1 MYTLLIVD
9 DEASVVEGLAHTIP
23 WQKIGID
30 EVRKAYSAFEAL
42 EILQTQPVDIM
53 ISDITMPRMNGLE
66 LVEITKSK
74 WKHIKTILLS
84 GYADFAYAKE
94 AITLGTYEY
103 LLKPVSDEVVLEK
116 VGGAVE
122 SLRQERESSET
133 YNRAVQA
140 FRANLPQIRGEFL
153 NQLLQGMKSPKN
165 VWAEKLELLEM
176 KSAIG
181 NQAALMLVR
190 MEDRLTEMSP
200 YDSSIMEY
208 AIGNMADEIFG
219 ERFRLWR
226 CRDIHGYLVFFVFE
240 DISKYKLSSTSSLI
254 SQEKLPLMKDST
266 TSPSG
271 FDSSFSYS
279 DDSAAR
285 VHPHEH
291 TEENEL
297 KHFAAQLQMNVSRYL
312 KGTISVLIGKRGSF
326 PEDVRKL
333 YQDSLFALRRHIGS
347 HSDMFVYAE
356 DEEELHPVRS
366 LQKCYEPP
374 LLHHLLESGSW
385 KQIQEKLEQILKE
398 LSLAHSQSQEHVI
411 EAFFFIYSSLSAYA
425 HKNGRSLADIV
436 GASLADVTGLSQ
448 CTTAATLGKWVGQV
462 LPLLE
467 SSAEQ
472 ATRSDRSAAVSRMK
486 RFIRDHLS
494 QDISLQAIADHMYM
508 HPVHVSRL
516 FKMETGF
523 NVSDYV
529 LRLKMEQA
537 AELLADHSLKNF
549 EIALKLGYHNPNYF
563 IRVFKK
569 YYSVTPQEYRNSL
582 ETGMP

>member
-66 LVEITKSK
+66 LVEITKSR
-74 WKHIKTILLS
+74 WKNIKTILLS

-140 FRANLPQIRGEFL
+140 FRINLPHIRGEFL

-181 NQAALMLVR
+181 KQSALMLVR

-240 DISKYKLSSTSSLI
+240 
-254 SQEKLPLMKDST
+254 
-266 TSPSG
+266 
-271 FDSSFSYS
+271 S
-279 DDSAAR
+279 DDSAAGMD
-285 VHPHEH
+285 PHEH
-291 TEENEL
+291 AEENEL

-356 DEEELHPVRS
+356 DEEELLPVRS

-436 GASLADVTGLSQ
+436 GTSLADVTGLSQ

-516 FKMETGF
+516 FKMETGS

>member
-66 LVEITKSK
+66 LVEITKSR
-74 WKHIKTILLS
+74 WKNIKTILLS

-140 FRANLPQIRGEFL
+140 FRVNLPHIRGEFL

-240 DISKYKLSSTSSLI
+240 
-254 SQEKLPLMKDST
+254 
-266 TSPSG
+266 
-271 FDSSFSYS
+271 S
-279 DDSAAR
+279 DDSAVR
-285 VHPHEH
+285 MHPHEH
-291 TEENEL
+291 TEESEL

>member
-1 MYTLLIVD
+1 MYKLLIVD

-23 WQKIGID
+23 WQEIGID
-30 EVRKAYSAFEAL
+30 EVHKAYSGFEAL

-66 LVEITKSK
+66 LLEITKTR
-74 WKHIKTILLS
+74 WKKLKTILLS
-84 GYADFAYAKE
+84 GYAEFAYAKE

-140 FRANLPQIRGEFL
+140 FRANLSQIRGEFL
-153 NQLLQGMKSPKN
+153 NQLLQGMKSPEN
-165 VWAEKLELLEM
+165 VWTEKLELLEM

-226 CRDIHGYLVFFVFE
+226 CRDIHGYLVFFVL
-240 DISKYKLSSTSSLI
+240 D
-254 SQEKLPLMKDST
+254 
-266 TSPSG
+266 
-271 FDSSFSYS
+271 S
-279 DDSAAR
+279 DDSEEKKQPVAQ
-285 VHPHEH
+285 EH
-291 TEENEL
+291 EL
-297 KHFAAQLQMNVSRYL
+297 KHFASQLQMNVSRYL
-312 KGTISVLIGKRGSF
+312 NGTISVLIGRRGSF

-333 YQDSLFALRRHIGS
+333 YEDSLFALRRHIGS
-347 HSDMFVYAE
+347 HSDMFVYAA
-356 DEEELHPVRS
+356 DVEELHPVRS

-374 LLHHLLESGSW
+374 FLQHLLESGSW
-385 KQIQEKLEQILKE
+385 DHVKDRLEQILKE
-398 LSLAHSQSQEHVI
+398 LSLAHSQSQEHLV

-448 CTTAATLGKWVGQV
+448 CTTAATLSKWVSQV

-467 SSAEQ
+467 QSAEQ
-472 ATRSDRSAAVSRMK
+472 ATRSDRSAAVSRIK

-508 HPVHVSRL
+508 HPVHVSRV
-516 FKMETGF
+516 FKMETGA

-537 AELLADHSLKNF
+537 AEMLADHSLKNF
-549 EIALKLGYHNPNYF
+549 EIALKLGYQNPNYF

-569 YYSVTPQEYRNSL
+569 YYSVTPQEYRNNL
-582 ETGMP
+582 EAGKL

>member
-23 WQKIGID
+23 WQKIGIE

-74 WKHIKTILLS
+74 WKNVKTILLS

-133 YNRAVQA
+133 YHRAVQA
-140 FRANLPQIRGEFL
+140 FRVNLPHIRGEFL
-153 NQLLQGMKSPKN
+153 NQLLQGMKSPEN

-240 DISKYKLSSTSSLI
+240 
-254 SQEKLPLMKDST
+254 
-266 TSPSG
+266 
-271 FDSSFSYS
+271 S

-285 VHPHEH
+285 MHPYEH

-347 HSDMFVYAE
+347 HSDMFVFAE

-516 FKMETGF
+516 FKLETGF

-569 YYSVTPQEYRNSL
+569 YYSVTPQEYRKSL

>member
-1 MYTLLIVD
+1 MLYTLLIVD

-23 WQKIGID
+23 WQTIGID

-66 LVEITKSK
+66 LIEITRSR
-74 WKHIKTILLS
+74 WKKIKTILLS
-84 GYADFAYAKE
+84 GYAEFAYAKE

-226 CRDIHGYLVFFVFE
+226 CRDIHGYLVFFVFVSDE
-240 DISKYKLSSTSSLI
+240 SADRMH
-254 SQEKLPLMKDST
+254 PL
-266 TSPSG
+266 
-271 FDSSFSYS
+271 
-279 DDSAAR
+279 
-285 VHPHEH
+285 EH
-291 TEENEL
+291 AQENEL
-297 KHFAAQLQMNVSRYL
+297 KHLAAQLQMNVSRYL

-374 LLHHLLESGSW
+374 LLPHLLESGSW
-385 KQIQEKLEQILKE
+385 KQIKEKLEQILKE

-472 ATRSDRSAAVSRMK
+472 ATRSDRGAAVSRMK

-516 FKMETGF
+516 FKMETGS
-523 NVSDYV
+523 NLSDYV

-537 AELLADHSLKNF
+537 AELLADHSLKSF
-549 EIALKLGYHNPNYF
+549 EVALKLGYHNPNYF

-582 ETGMP
+582 EAGKP

>member
-66 LVEITKSK
+66 LVEITKSR
-74 WKHIKTILLS
+74 WKNIKTILLS

-103 LLKPVSDEVVLEK
+103 LLKPVSDEVVIEK

-140 FRANLPQIRGEFL
+140 FRVNLPHIRGEFL

-240 DISKYKLSSTSSLI
+240 
-254 SQEKLPLMKDST
+254 
-266 TSPSG
+266 
-271 FDSSFSYS
+271 S

-285 VHPHEH
+285 MHPHEH
-291 TEENEL
+291 TEESEL

>member
-66 LVEITKSK
+66 LVEITKSR
-74 WKHIKTILLS
+74 WKNIKTILLS

-140 FRANLPQIRGEFL
+140 FRVNLPHIRGEFL

-190 MEDRLTEMSP
+190 MEDRLTEMCP

-240 DISKYKLSSTSSLI
+240 
-254 SQEKLPLMKDST
+254 
-266 TSPSG
+266 
-271 FDSSFSYS
+271 S
-279 DDSAAR
+279 DDSGAR
-285 VHPHEH
+285 MDLHQH

-516 FKMETGF
+516 FKMETGS

-582 ETGMP
+582 ETGMPQ

>member
-30 EVRKAYSAFEAL
+30 EVHKAYSAFEAL

-140 FRANLPQIRGEFL
+140 FRVNLPHIRGEFL

-219 ERFRLWR
+219 ERSIVAMQGHTW
-226 CRDIHGYLVFFVFE
+226 
-240 DISKYKLSSTSSLI
+240 IS
-254 SQEKLPLMKDST
+254 
-266 TSPSG
+266 G
-271 FDSSFSYS
+271 
-279 DDSAAR
+279 
-285 VHPHEH
+285 
-291 TEENEL
+291 
-297 KHFAAQLQMNVSRYL
+297 
-312 KGTISVLIGKRGSF
+312 
-326 PEDVRKL
+326 
-333 YQDSLFALRRHIGS
+333 LFC
-347 HSDMFVYAE
+347 F
-356 DEEELHPVRS
+356 
-366 LQKCYEPP
+366 
-374 LLHHLLESGSW
+374 
-385 KQIQEKLEQILKE
+385 
-398 LSLAHSQSQEHVI
+398 
-411 EAFFFIYSSLSAYA
+411 
-425 HKNGRSLADIV
+425 
-436 GASLADVTGLSQ
+436 
-448 CTTAATLGKWVGQV
+448 
-462 LPLLE
+462 
-467 SSAEQ
+467 
-472 ATRSDRSAAVSRMK
+472 
-486 RFIRDHLS
+486 
-494 QDISLQAIADHMYM
+494 
-508 HPVHVSRL
+508 
-516 FKMETGF
+516 
-523 NVSDYV
+523 
-529 LRLKMEQA
+529 
-537 AELLADHSLKNF
+537 
-549 EIALKLGYHNPNYF
+549 
-563 IRVFKK
+563 
-569 YYSVTPQEYRNSL
+569 
-582 ETGMP
+582 

>member
-1 MYTLLIVD
+1 MTLYTLLIVD

-23 WQKIGID
+23 WQTIGID
-30 EVRKAYSAFEAL
+30 EVHKAYSAFEAL

-66 LVEITKSK
+66 LVEITRSR
-74 WKHIKTILLS
+74 WKKIKTILLS
-84 GYADFAYAKE
+84 GYAEFAYAKE

-103 LLKPVSDEVVLEK
+103 LLKPVSDEVVLKK

-122 SLRQERESSET
+122 SLREERESSET

-165 VWAEKLELLEM
+165 VWAEKLELLDM

-226 CRDIHGYLVFFVFE
+226 CRDIHGYLVFFVFV
-240 DISKYKLSSTSSLI
+240 
-254 SQEKLPLMKDST
+254 
-266 TSPSG
+266 
-271 FDSSFSYS
+271 S
-279 DDSAAR
+279 DESADR
-285 VHPHEH
+285 MHPHEH
-291 TEENEL
+291 AQENEL
-297 KHFAAQLQMNVSRYL
+297 KHLAAQLQMNVSRYL

-374 LLHHLLESGSW
+374 LLPHLLESGSW
-385 KQIQEKLEQILKE
+385 KQIKEKFEQILKE

-411 EAFFFIYSSLSAYA
+411 EAFFYIYSSLSAYA

-436 GASLADVTGLSQ
+436 GASLADVTGLSP

-516 FKMETGF
+516 FKMETGS

-549 EIALKLGYHNPNYF
+549 EVALKLGYHNPNYF

-582 ETGMP
+582 EAGKP

>member
-1 MYTLLIVD
+1 MMLYTLLIVD

-23 WQKIGID
+23 WQTIGID

-66 LVEITKSK
+66 LIEITRSR
-74 WKHIKTILLS
+74 WKKIKTILLS
-84 GYADFAYAKE
+84 GYAEFAYAKE

-140 FRANLPQIRGEFL
+140 FQANLPQIRGEFL

-226 CRDIHGYLVFFVFE
+226 CRDIHGYLVFFVFV
-240 DISKYKLSSTSSLI
+240 
-254 SQEKLPLMKDST
+254 
-266 TSPSG
+266 
-271 FDSSFSYS
+271 S
-279 DDSAAR
+279 DESADR
-285 VHPHEH
+285 MHPHEH
-291 TEENEL
+291 AQENEL
-297 KHFAAQLQMNVSRYL
+297 KHLAAQLQMNVSRYL

-374 LLHHLLESGSW
+374 LLPHLLESGSW
-385 KQIQEKLEQILKE
+385 KQIKEKLEQILKE

-472 ATRSDRSAAVSRMK
+472 ATRSDRSASVSRMK

-494 QDISLQAIADHMYM
+494 RDISLQAIADHMYM

-516 FKMETGF
+516 FKMETGS
-523 NVSDYV
+523 NLSDYV

-537 AELLADHSLKNF
+537 AELLADHSLKSF
-549 EIALKLGYHNPNYF
+549 EVALKLGYHNPNYF

-582 ETGMP
+582 EAGKP

>member
-140 FRANLPQIRGEFL
+140 FRVNLPHIRGEFL

-240 DISKYKLSSTSSLI
+240 
-254 SQEKLPLMKDST
+254 
-266 TSPSG
+266 
-271 FDSSFSYS
+271 S
-279 DDSAAR
+279 DDSAAGM
-285 VHPHEH
+285 HPHEH

-398 LSLAHSQSQEHVI
+398 LSLAHSQSQEHVT

-537 AELLADHSLKNF
+537 AELQIGRAH
-549 EIALKLGYHNPNYF
+549 
-563 IRVFKK
+563 V
-569 YYSVTPQEYRNSL
+569 
-582 ETGMP
+582 

>member
-66 LVEITKSK
+66 LVEITKSR
-74 WKHIKTILLS
+74 WKNMKTILLS

-140 FRANLPQIRGEFL
+140 FRVNLPHIRGEFL

-240 DISKYKLSSTSSLI
+240 R
-254 SQEKLPLMKDST
+254 
-266 TSPSG
+266 
-271 FDSSFSYS
+271 
-279 DDSAAR
+279 DDSAAGM
-285 VHPHEH
+285 HPHKH

-374 LLHHLLESGSW
+374 LLPHLLESGSW

-582 ETGMP
+582 ETGMPQ

>member
-66 LVEITKSK
+66 LVEITKSR
-74 WKHIKTILLS
+74 WKNMKTILLS

-140 FRANLPQIRGEFL
+140 FRVNLPHIRGEFL

-240 DISKYKLSSTSSLI
+240 
-254 SQEKLPLMKDST
+254 
-266 TSPSG
+266 
-271 FDSSFSYS
+271 S
-279 DDSAAR
+279 DDSAAGM
-285 VHPHEH
+285 HPHKH

-374 LLHHLLESGSW
+374 LLPHLLESGSW

-537 AELLADHSLKNF
+537 AELLGDHSLKNF